1 MTPTE
6 QAEAA
11 NFLAQL
17 ATIPGFDHP
26 DLHRWVT
33 ALRAA
38 PAAPA
43 AICDCPAKD
52 MPFGRCGKAQEDPAL
67 VYKRGYE
74 EALSDCIRNGVTW
87 ARSMFANNAEHIAA
101 APQAEP
107 TEPSDEQIMRCWHN
121 VGGLHRSVDGKVSG
135 AKAFDRRLAF
145 ARAVLALGSKK

>member
-26 DLHRWVT
+26 DLHRWVA
-33 ALRAA
+33 ALR
-38 PAAPA
+38 
-43 AICDCPAKD
+43 
-52 MPFGRCGKAQEDPAL
+52 
-67 VYKRGYE
+67 
-74 EALSDCIRNGVTW
+74 
-87 ARSMFANNAEHIAA
+87 A

-107 TEPSDEQIMRCWHN
+107 SDEQIDGILRAAWQDSTRYVLASDMR
-121 VGGLHRSVDGKVSG
+121 G
-135 AKAFDRRLAF
+135 